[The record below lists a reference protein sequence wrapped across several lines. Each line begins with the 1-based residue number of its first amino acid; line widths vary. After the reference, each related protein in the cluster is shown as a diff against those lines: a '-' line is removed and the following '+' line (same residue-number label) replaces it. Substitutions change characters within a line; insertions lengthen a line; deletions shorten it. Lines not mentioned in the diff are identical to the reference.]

1 MKQIR
6 FSPIIM
12 SMLLALFS
20 CSQIP
25 EKNSIEEEISTET
38 TDDIDNSDSTAS
50 PSDTIINA
58 NKQDK
63 RNNALLDQPQNTPK
77 PTPNA
82 SSSSTS
88 NSANLDFSEL
98 RGSGSG
104 RFDASHPDWDTGTGS
119 GTTNN
124 SRTRLNNVNL
134 DHISTE
140 ESGKIVLRLV
150 VDASG
155 KILSGTHVINKTQ
168 IEDHEII
175 QKVINA
181 VVEQVQ
187 YAKTIN
193 GETTFE
199 LYTIY
204 LK

>member
-1 MKQIR
+1 MKQIC
-6 FSPIIM
+6 FSPIII

-20 CSQIP
+20 CSQVP
-25 EKNSIEEEISTET
+25 EKNSIEEEISAET

-119 GTTNN
+119 GTPNN

-140 ESGKIVLRLV
+140 DWGKIVLRLE
-150 VDASG
+150 VDATG
-155 KILSGTHVINKTQ
+155 KVLSGTHVINKTQ
-168 IEDHEII
+168 IEDRELI

-181 VVEQVQ
+181 VIEQVR
-187 YAKTIN
+187 YAKTTN

-204 LK
+204 LR